1 MKKFLKRCWEWL
13 KTSNRGKHLG
23 CGALVG
29 FGADDVY
36 CATYT
41 GIIVSSALEFKDHA
55 WGGKAD
61 IIDWTLTIV
70 GVMIGF
76 GIRIVTIG

>member
-1 MKKFLKRCWEWL
+1 MKRLLKKCWEWL

-29 FGADDVY
+29 FGADDLY
-36 CATYT
+36 CATYV
-41 GIIVSSALEFKDHA
+41 GIIVSSALEYKDHS

-61 IIDWTLTIV
+61 IIDWLLTVV

-76 GIRIVTIG
+76 GIRLLAIR